1 MSLYISTSR
10 SITLFALLLDTK
22 DRRLY
27 SGSKNLGIYYTEW
40 FQLNNQVLMNGS
52 MLGRVVGVS
61 ILPMKDHASD
71 ILLHNSGFSYYVRYV
86 IHLLWNEFK
95 MLTVP

>member
-27 SGSKNLGIYYTEW
+27 SGSENLGIYYTEW
-40 FQLNNQVLMNGS
+40 FQLNNQVLMSGR
-52 MLGRVVGVS
+52 MLGRVVGFNFTYEGPCFRYITS
-61 ILPMKDHASD
+61 QFWLQ
-71 ILLHNSGFSYYVRYV
+71 LLRAVCYSL
-86 IHLLWNEFK
+86 IME
-95 MLTVP
+95 